1 MKDLQEKLQKLL
13 ADAEDCELIAK
24 LATDASKH
32 ATFKHL
38 ATQLRKMAGDLEAQI
53 AARNRHTSQTGQTR
67 PSDKTDPERP
77 QS

>member
-53 AARNRHTSQTGQTR
+53 AARNRHTSQTR